1 MAFYGKMQEFG
12 VVGQF
17 CLFCESCNGHKKY
30 TVLVMAELVGMYLTI
45 ISLVNISIK
54 AMLCHVP
61 VLLLISLILLH
72 RSNRRGIND
81 TLSWP
86 VSTTITFV

>member
-1 MAFYGKMQEFG
+1 VAFYGKMQEFG

-54 AMLCHVP
+54 GD
-61 VLLLISLILLH
+61 
-72 RSNRRGIND
+72 SNAVSCSSIAIDITD
-81 TLSWP
+81 TF
-86 VSTTITFV
+86 TQK